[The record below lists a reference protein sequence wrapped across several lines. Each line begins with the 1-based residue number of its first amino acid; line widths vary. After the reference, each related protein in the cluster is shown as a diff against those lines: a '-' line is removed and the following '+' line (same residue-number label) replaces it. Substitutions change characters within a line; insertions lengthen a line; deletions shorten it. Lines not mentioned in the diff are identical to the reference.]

1 VYQLAVWPAPVTV
14 TVRLA
19 WFKLARRRLKPV
31 SGTSP
36 PPPPGPPSATRTEG
50 LVLGERRIQRYPT
63 IADSMAELVLDLVL
77 GAVQGATRAINA
89 ALDADVERV
98 ILTSARATVQCA
110 PAPRDHVFTA
120 ADLTPLDRR
129 GLNAYTVSKVQAERA
144 AWDIADRRGVRE
156 RLAVINP
163 GAVIG
168 PLLSNDPGTSVTA
181 IQRIIAGALP
191 MIPDLRLPSV
201 NVQDI
206 AEARIAAMTSETA
219 SGNRTIVATDPFSLI
234 DVAAVLRERLPEA
247 SGKMPTRAMPT
258 WLTWVASVF
267 EPQLRDNR
275 WLIGSTQRFEHEP
288 AEALLGHPLRS
299 IPDTIEETGRS
310 LAERGLI

>member
-1 VYQLAVWPAPVTV
+1 
-14 TVRLA
+14 
-19 WFKLARRRLKPV
+19 
-31 SGTSP
+31 
-36 PPPPGPPSATRTEG
+36 
-50 LVLGERRIQRYPT
+50 
-63 IADSMAELVLDLVL
+63 
-77 GAVQGATRAINA
+77 VQF
-89 ALDADVERV
+89 
-98 ILTSARATVQCA
+98 A

-120 ADLTPLDRR
+120 ADWTPLDRR

-144 AWDIADRRGVRE
+144 AWDIADRRGVHD

-181 IQRIIAGALP
+181 IQQIMAGALP
-191 MIPDLRLPSV
+191 MIPDLRLPWV
-201 NVQDI
+201 HVQDI
-206 AEARIAAMTSETA
+206 AEAHIAAMTSETA
-219 SGNRTIVATDPFSLI
+219 AGNRTIVATNPFSLI

-247 SGKMPTRAMPT
+247 SRKMPTRAMPT
-258 WLTWVASVF
+258 WLTWAASVF

-288 AEALLGHPLRS
+288 TEALLGHPLRS

-310 LAERGLI
+310 LAERGLV